1 MTASLARLM
10 SHWTLLLPILG
21 ILLLASG
28 GCVQYRAGL
37 QQRFASNGTSQLNV
51 TEHLTINTQAME
63 DYTAQLPANSSL
75 DGQRLM
81 ASLRAYYEDGP
92 YAAALC
98 RHAPGLDGCRAGADG
113 GVNWQATLQPEGR
126 FYTASHQTDWFN
138 LREITTYQ
146 ISRLPL
152 IHYEVYRQTD
162 PALAAKAEWEDL
174 RHYLQSSL
182 GPGGDAAWTDAN
194 PATPPILLP
203 DSPLAGAVQQ
213 YAPVR
218 VPEQI
223 VDFEGGQLRGQP
235 MAAGNKAANGRSME
249 MAYEALFADPILVA
263 SIGGQPLVLPDEH
276 RVLLASGSEPAP
288 PAGRIVVVTQRSLSP
303 LGAYTWVIPIVG
315 IAVTVARD
323 FIFGDKRLW
332 REEEE

>member
-1 MTASLARLM
+1 MTTNWARLM
-10 SHWTLLLPILG
+10 PNWTRLLPLLG

-28 GCVQYRAGL
+28 GCVQYQASL

-51 TEHLTINTQAME
+51 TEHLTIDTQTME
-63 DYTAQLPANSSL
+63 DYTAQLPANSSI
-75 DGQRLM
+75 DGPRLI
-81 ASLRAYYEDGP
+81 AGLRAYYDDGP
-92 YAAALC
+92 YATALC
-98 RHAPGLDGCRAGADG
+98 RRASQLDGCKANADG
-113 GVNWQATLQPEGR
+113 GVNWHAALQPEGR
-126 FYTASHQTDWFN
+126 FYTASAQTDWFN

-152 IHYEVYRQTD
+152 IHYEAYRQTD
-162 PALAAKAEWEDL
+162 PALAAKAEWDDL

-182 GPGGDAAWTDAN
+182 GPSGEGAWTDAN
-194 PATPPILLP
+194 PATPPILRP
-203 DSPLAGAVQQ
+203 DSQLAGAVEQ
-213 YAPVR
+213 YAPLR

-223 VDFEGGQLRGQP
+223 VDFESAQLRGQP
-235 MAAGNKAANGRSME
+235 MIVDNQTANGRRME
-249 MAYEALFADPILVA
+249 MAYDAFFADPILIA
-263 SIGGQPLVLPDEH
+263 SIGEKPLTLPDEH
-276 RVLLASGSEPAP
+276 RVRLAFDASRAP
-288 PAGRIVVVTQRSLSP
+288 PAGRLVVVTQRSLSP